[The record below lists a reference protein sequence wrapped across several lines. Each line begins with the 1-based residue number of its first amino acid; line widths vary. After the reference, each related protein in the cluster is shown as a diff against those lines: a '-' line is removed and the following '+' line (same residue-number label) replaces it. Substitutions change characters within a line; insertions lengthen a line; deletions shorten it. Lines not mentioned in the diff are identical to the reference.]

1 MFTSDLN
8 NMKKI
13 LAFLAFAAFG
23 YTVNAQ
29 TTTSTAETEA
39 VPAVE
44 KSHSC
49 AGHAHATAEQAADG
63 VAPEAKAAGCCAAK
77 GAGHADAAKAENG
90 ADPMAPAADHK
101 AGGCCAGK
109 AAAKSCHGGK
119 AEASVTEAAPA
130 AK

>member
-1 MFTSDLN
+1 
-8 NMKKI
+8 MKKI

-23 YTVNAQ
+23 FTVNAQ
-29 TTTSTAETEA
+29 TVTTTADAEA

-44 KSHSC
+44 KTHSC
-49 AGHAHATAEQAADG
+49 AGHAHATAAQTADG
-63 VAPEAKAAGCCAAK
+63 VAAETKAAGCCAAK
-77 GAGHADAAKAENG
+77 GAGHADAANTANG
-90 ADPMAPAADHK
+90 VDPMAPAADQK

-119 AEASVTEAAPA
+119 AEASATEAAPA

>member
-1 MFTSDLN
+1 
-8 NMKKI
+8 MKKI

-23 YTVNAQ
+23 FTVNAQ
-29 TTTSTAETEA
+29 TVTSTTEA
-39 VPAVE
+39 EPVPAVE

-49 AGHAHATAEQAADG
+49 AGHAHAAAVQVVDG
-63 VAPEAKAAGCCAAK
+63 VATEAKAAGCCAAK
-77 GAGHADAAKAENG
+77 GAGHAEGAKAENA
-90 ADPMAPAADHK
+90 ADAMAPAADQK

-119 AEASVTEAAPA
+119 AEASATEAAPA